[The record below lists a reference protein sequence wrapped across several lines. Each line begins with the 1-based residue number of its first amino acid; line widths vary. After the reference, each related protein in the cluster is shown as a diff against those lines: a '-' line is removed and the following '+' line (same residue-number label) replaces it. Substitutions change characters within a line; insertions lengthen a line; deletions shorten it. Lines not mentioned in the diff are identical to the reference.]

1 MYNPVEYYY
10 SNDYYLSQIT
20 NSNFNRVNTS
30 YSPKKVMMSIFRND
44 CKPFIKQ
51 KTLNLESKEIHP
63 HIVRHKCIKQSFTK
77 LAESIL
83 SVSNCFD
90 NIPNTYTKTEKFV
103 QKLKP
108 KITTPSPTP
117 PKPHNHEIYRI
128 PGRLHKGA
136 LLRNFDNSIN
146 QIDKSYILDSK
157 QELGTLSMS
166 PKPRA
171 IDCFQEQV
179 RQKNQQISNTV
190 NMVSHFKELQQ
201 QLTIRKSILNNE
213 ITTNTP
219 KQPSSNIIDQTIQA
233 MKVDCF
239 YTKLSLNNINHL
251 VMIQFENVL
260 GFDESSYFGLQ
271 TDFLTSKQY
280 DEYVV
285 LRDHYFQKV
294 SSSQS
299 FYILK
304 NFKEL
309 FNSISRVYQ
318 VCLYTIH
325 YPQLLKEFLQERKLR
340 VNCGFQILNYKI
352 DTFVVDIS
360 QVFID
365 LQIVTPELL
374 ILIQPCQIL
383 GQQEQQIS
391 SNSKIPYYEF
401 HGQRFFLPYSG
412 EIHPNNCRLLALPL
426 LSMES
431 LLKQDEQSKGFVQIS
446 YFIEQFTL
454 ALQSESYFV
463 KFLNKSQNRIKTID
477 LSRYFRQQN
486 QKILQQLF
494 FIDTLKIQE
503 QKQDEFQMKKKE
515 MIQRIIQKFDHSKQ
529 IEQYTND
536 LMFRNKDIFKKM
548 RNYKQEN
555 VNKLHKLQ
563 QDLSQ
568 QVIRYNYCEMFVDT
582 TYYLAY

>member
-30 YSPKKVMMSIFRND
+30 YSPKKLMMSICRKD

-83 SVSNCFD
+83 NVSNCLD
-90 NIPNTYTKTEKFV
+90 NIPNTSTKTDKFV

-117 PKPHNHEIYRI
+117 PKPHNHEIHRI

-166 PKPRA
+166 PKPRVM
-171 IDCFQEQV
+171 DYHQEQI
-179 RQKNQQISNTV
+179 RQKNSQISNTI
-190 NMVSHFKELQQ
+190 NMTNQFKEQQQ

-213 ITTNTP
+213 ISSNSP
-219 KQPSSNIIDQTIQA
+219 KQTTSNLVDQTIQA
-233 MKVDCF
+233 MKIDCF
-239 YTKLSLNNINHL
+239 YTKISLNNINHL

-271 TDFLTSKQY
+271 PDFITSKQY

-294 SSSQS
+294 SQTQS

-318 VCLYTIH
+318 VCLFTIQ

-360 QVFID
+360 QVFSD

-374 ILIQPCQIL
+374 IIIQPFQIL
-383 GQQEQQIS
+383 NQQESQIVS
-391 SNSKIPYYEF
+391 SSKIPIYEY
-401 HGQRFFLPYSG
+401 HCQRFFLPFS
-412 EIHPNNCRLLALPL
+412 EELHPNNCRLLTLPL

-454 ALQSESYFV
+454 ALQSESYFQ
-463 KFLNKSQNRIKTID
+463 KFLNKSQNRIKIID
-477 LSRYFRQQN
+477 QSKYFRQQK
-486 QKILQQLF
+486 QKLLQQLV
-494 FIDTLKIQE
+494 FIDNLKIQE
-503 QKQDEFQMKKKE
+503 QKQDEFKMKKKE

-529 IEQYTND
+529 VEQYTND

-568 QVIRYNYCEMFVDT
+568 QIIRYNYCEMFVDT